1 MGIQLLSIS
10 HKTAPIAIRE
20 LFAFTPEQQ
29 TELLRA
35 LCAEAKAAE
44 SVVISTCNRTEIYT
58 YYTKEEQQ
66 QKLFSRLQR
75 VLLEKAGALKVDH
88 ITDYLRFYQGEKA
101 VRHLFLVA
109 AGLDSM
115 VVGEDQILGQVKK
128 AHEQAREAG
137 TTGKYLNTLF
147 RYAVTCAKRIK
158 TDTEL
163 SKTSVSTAT
172 LAIKAAEEAL
182 GGLAGKKIMVIGG
195 TGEIGGIVLKN
206 LYSMKGLHIYSTI
219 RNITLS
225 HDAHLKSESSHVI
238 DYKERY
244 SYVDEMDVVISA
256 TSSPHY
262 TLTCHKLRERIHRSK
277 PRVFVDLAVPVDI
290 EESITEIPRTF
301 LYNMD
306 DMEALARANNQAKK
320 QAAKEAGEILKE
332 YEEEFMC
339 WMIFQQAMPQIEKTK
354 KWMLEEAEKKGFSK
368 AIDKFFY
375 RLREQA
381 SPGELEAVF
390 RCLGEE
396 L

>member
-10 HKTAPIAIRE
+10 HKTAPLAIRE
-20 LFAFTPEQQ
+20 LFAYTLDQQ
-29 TELLRA
+29 AELLRA
-35 LCAEAKAAE
+35 LCTDAKAAE
-44 SVVISTCNRTEIYT
+44 SVVISTCNRTESYT
-58 YYTKEEQQ
+58 YYKKEEQQ

-75 VLLEKAGALKVDH
+75 VVLEKAGALKVDH

-101 VRHLFLVA
+101 ARHLFLVA

-128 AHEQAREAG
+128 AYEQAREAG

-182 GGLAGKKIMVIGG
+182 GGLTGKRIMVIGG

-206 LYSMKGLHIYSTI
+206 LYSMKGIHIYSTI

-225 HDAHLKSESSHVI
+225 HDAHLKSESNQVI

-262 TLTCHKLRERIHRSK
+262 TLTYHKLRDRIHTEK

-290 EESITEIPRTF
+290 EEAVTEIPRTF

-339 WMIFQQAMPQIEKTK
+339 WMIFQQAMPQIERTK
-354 KWMLEEAEKKGFSK
+354 EWMLEEAEKKGFSK
-368 AIDKFFY
+368 AIDKLFY

-381 SPGELEAVF
+381 SPRELEAIF

>member
-10 HKTAPIAIRE
+10 HKTAPLAIRE
-20 LFAFTPEQQ
+20 LFAFTQEQQ
-29 TELLRA
+29 TELLGA
-35 LCAEAKAAE
+35 LRSEAKAAE

-58 YYTKEEQQ
+58 YYTREEQR
-66 QKLFSRLQR
+66 QKLFSRIQR
-75 VLLEKAGALKVDH
+75 VVLEKAGALKVDH

-128 AHEQAREAG
+128 AHGQAREAG

-172 LAIKAAEEAL
+172 LAVKAAEEAL
-182 GGLAGKKIMVIGG
+182 GGLGGKKVMVIGG

-206 LYSMKGLHIYSTI
+206 LCSMKGLHIYSTI

-225 HDAHLKSESSHVI
+225 HDAHLKSESSQVI
-238 DYKERY
+238 DYKDRY

-262 TLTCHKLRERIHRSK
+262 TLTYHKIRDRIHTEK

-290 EESITEIPRTF
+290 EEAVTEIPRTF

-306 DMEALARANNQAKK
+306 DMEALAKANNQAKK
-320 QAAKEAGEILKE
+320 QAAREAGEILKE

-339 WMIFQQAMPQIEKTK
+339 WMIFQQSMPQIEKTK
-354 KWMLEEAEKKGFSK
+354 EWMLAEAEKKGFSK
-368 AIDKFFY
+368 AIDKLFY

-381 SPGELEAVF
+381 SPDELEAIF

-396 L
+396 A